1 MRNKPKILHFHV
13 FGYRA
18 YIFLPVE
25 ICVNKLALHSEFI
38 GYKNN
43 RYHFIHYI
51 QENTIFYSTHA
62 IFDKGLFPK
71 CTNSHAK
78 ECKLYD
84 ELFDKI
90 SLEIESLVSNSSEKN
105 RPTLVPILHKPISPI
120 QNNPPT
126 HSSLPSLSY
135 KSISPPLT
143 PGSKKPIVE
152 IEETND
158 IDSDVEMQLPSSQ

>member
-1 MRNKPKILHFHV
+1 MHH
-13 FGYRA
+13 
-18 YIFLPVE
+18 
-25 ICVNKLALHSEFI
+25 
-38 GYKNN
+38 
-43 RYHFIHYI
+43 I

-62 IFDKGLFPK
+62 IFDEGLFPK

-152 IEETND
+152 IEETNNV
-158 IDSDVEMQLPSSQ
+158 DSDVEIQLPSSQWPLQSGLQTLQKGPELRRSKHQTQISFRKEIIYREWEHLTNIL

>member
-1 MRNKPKILHFHV
+1 MRNKLKILHFHV
-13 FGYRA
+13 FGCRA
-18 YIFLPVE
+18 YIFLPIE

-38 GYKNN
+38 GYKDN
-43 RYHFIHYI
+43 RYHFMHHI

-62 IFDKGLFPK
+62 IFDEGLFPK

-126 HSSLPSLSY
+126 HSHL
-135 KSISPPLT
+135 LT
-143 PGSKKPIVE
+143 PEPKKPMVE
-152 IEETND
+152 IEEANNVNSN
-158 IDSDVEMQLPSSQ
+158 IEI

>member
-1 MRNKPKILHFHV
+1 MHH
-13 FGYRA
+13 
-18 YIFLPVE
+18 
-25 ICVNKLALHSEFI
+25 
-38 GYKNN
+38 
-43 RYHFIHYI
+43 I
-51 QENTIFYSTHA
+51 QENIIFYSTHA
-62 IFDKGLFPK
+62 IFDEGLFPK
-71 CTNSHAK
+71 CMNSHTK

-90 SLEIESLVSNSSEKN
+90 SLEIESLASNSSGKD

-126 HSSLPSLSY
+126 YSPSSSLSY

-152 IEETND
+152 IEKTND
-158 IDSDVEMQLPSSQ
+158 VDSNVEIQLPSSQ